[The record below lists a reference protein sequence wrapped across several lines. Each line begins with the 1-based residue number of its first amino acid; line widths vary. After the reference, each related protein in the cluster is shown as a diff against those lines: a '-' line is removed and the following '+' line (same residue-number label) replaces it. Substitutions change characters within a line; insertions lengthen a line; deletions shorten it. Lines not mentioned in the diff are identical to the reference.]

1 MMTFSQFDRTPL
13 DIAMA
18 NGRTDIAQMLQLA
31 HHTDIGGVSE
41 SETITIETTEPIIT
55 ETVTTSA
62 GIFQAVNL
70 HLIKRFCR
78 VCWDLC
84 CVSISCYDHF
94 RLLMLLHKRGPHGLT
109 CAV

>member
-1 MMTFSQFDRTPL
+1 
-13 DIAMA
+13 MA

-62 GIFQAVNL
+62 GTF
-70 HLIKRFCR
+70 
-78 VCWDLC
+78 
-84 CVSISCYDHF
+84 
-94 RLLMLLHKRGPHGLT
+94 LLLQIYQGFARDNT
-109 CAV
+109 Q